1 MSKLKTDISFKAEK
15 IERPDKT
22 FEEIQA
28 EVDAFNKAQREK
40 LDVQEVG
47 DTEPQDE
54 STDI

>member
-1 MSKLKTDISFKAEK
+1 MNKLKLDINFKAEK

-22 FEEIQA
+22 LEEIQA

>member
-1 MSKLKTDISFKAEK
+1 MSKLKVSLGFEGKK
-15 IERPDKT
+15 IERPNKT
-22 FEEIQA
+22 LEEIQA

>member
-1 MSKLKTDISFKAEK
+1 MPKLNIELGFEGRK

-22 FEEIQA
+22 LEEIQA